1 MSDKLAYI
9 QQIETQISEVKATL
23 EDLKADRDRI
33 LEQAQHEGSEQLE
46 QHLDDAQL
54 KLTDIANAA
63 DEAWH
68 EIKQAIDDA
77 IKGLQIRVQK
87 LLNR

>member
-9 QQIETQISEVKATL
+9 QRVETQISEVKATL
-23 EDLKADRDRI
+23 NQLKADRDRI
-33 LEQAQHEGSEQLE
+33 LKQAQHEEIEQLE

-54 KLTDIANAA
+54 RLTDIANAA

-68 EIKQAIDDA
+68 EITHAIDEA
-77 IKGLQIRVQK
+77 IKNLQARVQQ

>member
-9 QQIETQISEVKATL
+9 QRIETQISDVKATL
-23 EDLKADRDRI
+23 AQLKSDRDRI
-33 LEQAQHEGSEQLE
+33 LEQAQHEEIEQLE
-46 QHLDDAQL
+46 QHLADAQL

-63 DEAWH
+63 DEAWQ
-68 EIKQAIDDA
+68 EITQAIDEA
-77 IKGLQIRVQK
+77 IKGLQTRVQN

>member
-9 QQIETQISEVKATL
+9 QQIETQISDVKATL
-23 EDLKADRDRI
+23 EQLKTDRDRI
-33 LEQAQHEGSEQLE
+33 LEQAQHEEIEQLE
-46 QHLDDAQL
+46 QHLADAQL
-54 KLTDIANAA
+54 RLTDIANAA

-68 EIKQAIDDA
+68 EITLAIDEA
-77 IKGLQIRVQK
+77 IKGLQAKVHN

>member
-9 QQIETQISEVKATL
+9 QRIETQISDVKATL
-23 EDLKADRDRI
+23 EQLKTDRDRI
-33 LEQAQHEGSEQLE
+33 LEQAQHEEIEQLE
-46 QHLDDAQL
+46 QHLADAQL

-63 DEAWH
+63 DEAWQ
-68 EIKQAIDDA
+68 EITQAIDEA
-77 IKGLQIRVQK
+77 IKGLQTRVQN